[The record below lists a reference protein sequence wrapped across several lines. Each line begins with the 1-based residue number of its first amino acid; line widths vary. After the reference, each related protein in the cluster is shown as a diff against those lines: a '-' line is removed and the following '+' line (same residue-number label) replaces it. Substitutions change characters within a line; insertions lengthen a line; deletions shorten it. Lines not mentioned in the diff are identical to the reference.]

1 MQSWLYRA
9 TNPTESDSFLLFNPT
24 QPYINNS
31 KTKLSYEKKAFCYV
45 TNQKKSNIFGGQSGD
60 SVHVA

>member
-9 TNPTESDSFLLFNPT
+9 TNPTESDSFLFLTLHDP
-24 QPYINNS
+24 INNS

-45 TNQKKSNIFGGQSGD
+45 TNQKKSNIFGGQSGE
-60 SVHVA
+60 SVHVT